1 MRAIDRLQKSG
12 LTTAQIAA
20 AAHTSTQAIR
30 HYVHMRR
37 FPNKYVFTALVKL
50 AESRGVLL
58 LASDFITDG
67 SPFASQRDV
76 V

>member
-1 MRAIDRLQKSG
+1 MRAIDRLEKSG

-37 FPNKYVFTALVKL
+37 FPNKHVFTALVHL

-58 LASDFITDG
+58 LASDFINDG

-76 V
+76 A